1 MGYSLS
7 ATSLS
12 RLNGVHPNLA
22 KVVKRAIEVT
32 EQDFVVQEGL
42 RTLATQKQYL
52 AKGVTKTLNSKHL
65 KQSDGFGHAV
75 DLVPLVNGKASWD
88 WNFLWEI
95 IVAIDVAAA
104 ELDVELTWGAVWDKK
119 LSQYGGTVEKL
130 KQEVEAYK
138 KRHSGPDFLD
148 GVHIQLA

>member
-12 RLNGVHPNLA
+12 RLNGVHPNLV

-32 EQDFVVQEGL
+32 NQDFVVQEGL

-75 DLVPLVNGKASWD
+75 DLVPLVNGKPMWE
-88 WNFLWEI
+88 WPLIWEI
-95 IVAIDVAAA
+95 AVAMDVAAA
-104 ELDVELTWGAVWDKK
+104 ELDVELTWGAVWDRT
-119 LSQYGGTVEKL
+119 LSQYGGTVARL

-138 KRHSGPDFLD
+138 KRHPGPDFLD
-148 GVHIQLA
+148 APHYQL